1 MAAARQAT
9 LTWYEV
15 LGVPPTA
22 SADAIKQA
30 FRAAALRLHPDKQQG
45 GGGGGGGGGEPAAAA
60 AADAEY
66 LLVQQAWEVSSGW
79 GSGRQGRL
87 AVQRSR
93 KPCRLICRGLCPL
106 LTLPC
111 LSWAPP
117 SLHTARRCCR
127 MASGAPRT
135 TGTWR
140 WQQRPQTC
148 T

>member
-79 GSGRQGRL
+79 AAAGRG
-87 AVQRSR
+87 A
-93 KPCRLICRGLCPL
+93 
-106 LTLPC
+106 LPC
-111 LSWAPP
+111 SAPGSP
-117 SLHTARRCCR
+117 A
-127 MASGAPRT
+127 A
-135 TGTWR
+135 
-140 WQQRPQTC
+140 
-148 T
+148 